1 MKKMRIFVAMITLG
15 VLISMQ
21 FTQNVAAATQKSSFD
36 NSKVYAK
43 ENVSVIEV
51 SSVIFEYMDDPYT
64 EESYSDPVVSMQ
76 YHGSMS
82 GGSGMVSR
90 ENYNFYW
97 RDVKTDKV
105 LADTDI
111 FEKGKEYSLSL
122 ELPCEFDQRSSFG
135 GESHRYVYEKDF
147 HGEVGGV
154 AFTDKDYVVEGDKI
168 IIKDIYSRICI
179 DRPEDKIRI
188 HSIDFR
194 NINTKLYEGQDT
206 NTLRVWKGY
215 DETPV
220 YINGEQK
227 VEEGSVLDK
236 NLHWSL
242 FWVKLDYNAAQDW
255 FTLAP
260 PSDSSTYWWKLD
272 FQKVEPNTYYGLV
285 MILRWEQHENGP
297 EIAVDADMLQGSN
310 FKFVPMVNS
319 AGIVQNCDSTFFGD
333 IWGGLDDEND
343 PNSMFTGYNLMAGCF
358 SITKSLPA
366 DANNA
371 SPAKPTKPN
380 KVSTPK
386 VAKIKAVKVTAG
398 RNKLNLRWKKASGIS
413 GYQLQVS
420 PKKTFKG
427 ARKITVK
434 KSAKAYT
441 VKKLKS
447 RKTYFVRIRAYKKY
461 MSEGKKKQ
469 AYGKWVTV
477 KAKTTSKK

>member
-1 MKKMRIFVAMITLG
+1 M
-15 VLISMQ
+15 
-21 FTQNVAAATQKSSFD
+21 
-36 NSKVYAK
+36 
-43 ENVSVIEV
+43 
-51 SSVIFEYMDDPYT
+51 
-64 EESYSDPVVSMQ
+64 
-76 YHGSMS
+76 
-82 GGSGMVSR
+82 
-90 ENYNFYW
+90 
-97 RDVKTDKV
+97 
-105 LADTDI
+105 
-111 FEKGKEYSLSL
+111 SL

>member
-1 MKKMRIFVAMITLG
+1 MRKIYRKTAALLMAAVIALSGQMQGTPYQVTQVQAAQNTL
-15 VLISMQ
+15 
-21 FTQNVAAATQKSSFD
+21 N
-36 NSKVYAK
+36 
-43 ENVSVIEV
+43 V
-51 SSVIFEYMDDPYT
+51 SSVTFGYMDDPYT
-64 EESYSDPVVSMQ
+64 GESYSDPVVSMQ

-97 RDVKTDKV
+97 RDQATGKV
-105 LADTDI
+105 LTATDV

-135 GESHRYVYEKDF
+135 GESHCYVYEKDF

-194 NINTKLYEGQDT
+194 NISTKLYEGQDT

-220 YINGEQK
+220 YINGKQK

-242 FWVKLDYNAAQDW
+242 FWVKLDYNAAQDR

-285 MILRWEQHENGP
+285 MILRWEEHKNGP

-310 FKFVPMVNS
+310 FKFVPMVNG
-319 AGIVQNCDSTFFGD
+319 AGIAQNCDSTFFGD

-358 SITKSLPA
+358 SITKSLPE
-366 DANNA
+366 DANNT

-380 KVSTPK
+380 KVSAPK

-398 RNKLNLRWKKASGIS
+398 RNKLSLKWKKASGIS

-420 PKKTFKG
+420 AKKTFKG

-447 RKTYFVRIRAYKKY
+447 RKTYFIRIRAYKKY
-461 MSEGKKKQ
+461 ASEGKKKQ